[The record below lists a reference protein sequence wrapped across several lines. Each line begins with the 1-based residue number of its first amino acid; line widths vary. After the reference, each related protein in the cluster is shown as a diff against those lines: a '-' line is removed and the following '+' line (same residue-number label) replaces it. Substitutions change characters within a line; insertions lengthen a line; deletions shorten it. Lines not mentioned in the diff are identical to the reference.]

1 MSKEPSPIPA
11 SNIFI
16 DTEPLQHN
24 LTWDIDDQN
33 NASGLIIYRS
43 FIQEEGEIPNLLI
56 NSSNGLPEQEE
67 WQWEVVHETTNI
79 DTTFIDTVNI
89 FSDLTDSELKNIQ
102 ELCKTRKYPKN
113 SMIIL
118 EEEMGDV
125 VFIVMSGTV
134 KITRVNDEGKEVIL
148 AMLGSGEVFGEMA
161 ILDGESR
168 SANALSQ
175 ENCEVITINR
185 EDFLNL
191 LKTNNKVSLNLMTEF
206 AIRLRKSDQ
215 QIEALSLDDA
225 EHRIGVSILNLAEEL
240 GVIRQGV
247 VTVDNLP
254 YQQDIA
260 NMAGTSRETV
270 SRVMKIFEDRGLIT
284 KAGHKLSIPDYAF
297 FKRIFG

>member
-1 MSKEPSPIPA
+1 MDLD
-11 SNIFI
+11 F
-16 DTEPLQHN
+16 L
-24 LTWDIDDQN
+24 
-33 NASGLIIYRS
+33 
-43 FIQEEGEIPNLLI
+43 
-56 NSSNGLPEQEE
+56 SS
-67 WQWEVVHETTNI
+67 VS
-79 DTTFIDTVNI
+79 I
-89 FSDLTDSELKNIQ
+89 FSDLSDSELGNIQ
-102 ELCKTRKYPKN
+102 TLCQTRKYPKN

-168 SANALSQ
+168 SANALAQ
-175 ENCEVITINR
+175 ENCEVVTINR
-185 EDFLNL
+185 EEFLNL
-191 LKTNNKVSLNLMTEF
+191 IKTNNKVALNLMTEF
-206 AIRLRKSDQ
+206 AVRLRKSDQ

-225 EHRIGVSILNLAEEL
+225 EHRIGVSILNLAEEM
-240 GVIRQGV
+240 GVIRKGA

-270 SRVMKIFEDRGLIT
+270 SRVMKIFEERGLIT
-284 KAGHKLSIPDYAF
+284 KTGHKLSIPDYAF

>member
-1 MSKEPSPIPA
+1 
-11 SNIFI
+11 
-16 DTEPLQHN
+16 L
-24 LTWDIDDQN
+24 DIDFLK
-33 NASGLIIYRS
+33 S
-43 FIQEEGEIPNLLI
+43 
-56 NSSNGLPEQEE
+56 
-67 WQWEVVHETTNI
+67 
-79 DTTFIDTVNI
+79 VNI
-89 FSDLTDSELKNIQ
+89 FSDLSDSELKSIQ

-175 ENCEVITINR
+175 ENCEVVTINR

-284 KAGHKLSIPDYAF
+284 KTGHKLSIPDYAF

>member
-1 MSKEPSPIPA
+1 MDLDFLGS
-11 SNIFI
+11 
-16 DTEPLQHN
+16 
-24 LTWDIDDQN
+24 
-33 NASGLIIYRS
+33 
-43 FIQEEGEIPNLLI
+43 
-56 NSSNGLPEQEE
+56 
-67 WQWEVVHETTNI
+67 
-79 DTTFIDTVNI
+79 VNI
-89 FSDLTDSELKNIQ
+89 FSNLSESELVGIQ
-102 ELCKTRKYPKN
+102 DICTTRKYPKN

-191 LKTNNKVSLNLMTEF
+191 LKTNNRVSLNLMTEF
-206 AIRLRKSDQ
+206 AIRLRKTDQ

-225 EHRIGVSILNLAEEL
+225 EHRIGVSILNLAEEM
-240 GVIRQGV
+240 GVIRKGA
-247 VTVDNLP
+247 VTVKNLP

-270 SRVMKIFEDRGLIT
+270 SRVMKIFEERGLIT
-284 KAGHKLSIPDYAF
+284 KSGHRLSIPDYAF

>member
-1 MSKEPSPIPA
+1 
-11 SNIFI
+11 
-16 DTEPLQHN
+16 L
-24 LTWDIDDQN
+24 DIDFLK
-33 NASGLIIYRS
+33 S
-43 FIQEEGEIPNLLI
+43 
-56 NSSNGLPEQEE
+56 
-67 WQWEVVHETTNI
+67 
-79 DTTFIDTVNI
+79 VNI
-89 FSDLTDSELKNIQ
+89 FSDLSENELNGIQ

-175 ENCEVITINR
+175 ENCEVVTINR

-225 EHRIGVSILNLAEEL
+225 EHRIGVSILNLAEEM

-284 KAGHKLSIPDYAF
+284 KTGHKLSIPDYAF

>member
-1 MSKEPSPIPA
+1 MDLNFLSSV
-11 SNIFI
+11 SIF
-16 DTEPLQHN
+16 
-24 LTWDIDDQN
+24 
-33 NASGLIIYRS
+33 A
-43 FIQEEGEIPNLLI
+43 
-56 NSSNGLPEQEE
+56 
-67 WQWEVVHETTNI
+67 
-79 DTTFIDTVNI
+79 
-89 FSDLTDSELKNIQ
+89 DLSDSELDAIKNVCQ
-102 ELCKTRKYPKN
+102 TRKYPKN

-168 SANALSQ
+168 SANALAQ

-185 EDFLNL
+185 EEFLNII
-191 LKTNNKVSLNLMTEF
+191 KTNNKVALNLMTEF
-206 AIRLRKSDQ
+206 AVRLRKSDQ

-225 EHRIGVSILNLAEEL
+225 EHRIGVSILNLAEEM
-240 GVIRQGV
+240 GVIRKGV
-247 VTVDNLP
+247 VTVENLP

-284 KAGHKLSIPDYAF
+284 KTGHKLSIPDYAF

>member
-1 MSKEPSPIPA
+1 MDLD
-11 SNIFI
+11 F
-16 DTEPLQHN
+16 L
-24 LTWDIDDQN
+24 
-33 NASGLIIYRS
+33 RS
-43 FIQEEGEIPNLLI
+43 
-56 NSSNGLPEQEE
+56 
-67 WQWEVVHETTNI
+67 
-79 DTTFIDTVNI
+79 VNI
-89 FSDLTDSELKNIQ
+89 FSELSGSELQNIAAVCQ
-102 ELCKTRKYPKN
+102 TRNYPKN

-125 VFIVMSGTV
+125 VFIVKTGTV

-161 ILDGESR
+161 VLDGESR
-168 SANALSQ
+168 SANALAQ
-175 ENCEVITINR
+175 EDCEAVAINR
-185 EDFLNL
+185 EEFLNI

-225 EHRIGVSILNLAEEL
+225 EHRIGVSILNLAEEM
-240 GVIRQGV
+240 GVIRHGA
-247 VTVDNLP
+247 VTVKNLP

-270 SRVMKIFEDRGLIT
+270 SRVMKMFEERGLIT
-284 KAGHKLSIPDYAF
+284 KSGHTLIIPDYAF